1 MVNSVT
7 LDNREN
13 GENGESG
20 ERYDDQE
27 EANAHIAKYVNDQ
40 LERIR
45 SHDSVDVFTY
55 EDEFEAQLDGQ

>member
-7 LDNREN
+7 LGN
-13 GENGESG
+13 GENGEK
-20 ERYDDQE
+20 DNDQT
-27 EANAHIAKYVNDQ
+27 EANEHIAKYVNDQ

-45 SHDSVDVFTY
+45 SHDSTEATTY

>member
-7 LDNREN
+7 LGKSEN
-13 GENGESG
+13 GEKDN
-20 ERYDDQE
+20 DQA
-27 EANAHIAKYVNDQ
+27 EANEHIAKYVNDQ

-45 SHDSVDVFTY
+45 SHDSTEATTY